1 MVVGQGYE
9 GVGLLDD
16 GELLDGSSG
25 EFLDFAPEVGG
36 SGFGRRFGFRI

>member
-16 GELLDGSSG
+16 GELLDGSG
-25 EFLDFAPEVGG
+25 REFLDFAPEVGG
-36 SGFGRRFGFRI
+36 SGFRWRFGFGI

>member
-16 GELLDGSSG
+16 SELLDGSGG
-25 EFLDFAPEVGG
+25 EFLDFAPKVSGG
-36 SGFGRRFGFRI
+36 GFRW